1 MEVSN
6 SYDKLEQELDAALK
20 ETFDAREI
28 SLKLSKKLEEN
39 RLQINNYDEASM
51 KRTIDFYEKRYRE
64 EQQERLRLNKQLAQ
78 LRKIEDDEH
87 AQNDSKTMEELLND
101 TDGDS
106 PIPINP
112 MPINKNGSSMNNDNE
127 QMSILQKYQSL
138 LADHENLQE
147 QHKQLNMK
155 YHQRGTELTE
165 KITEIIEMEE
175 QIEQLQNENARLK
188 VLRQK

>member
-28 SLKLSKKLEEN
+28 SLKLSKKLEEKHEE
-39 RLQINNYDEASM
+39 INSYDEASM

-112 MPINKNGSSMNNDNE
+112 MPINKNGSSMNNDNG